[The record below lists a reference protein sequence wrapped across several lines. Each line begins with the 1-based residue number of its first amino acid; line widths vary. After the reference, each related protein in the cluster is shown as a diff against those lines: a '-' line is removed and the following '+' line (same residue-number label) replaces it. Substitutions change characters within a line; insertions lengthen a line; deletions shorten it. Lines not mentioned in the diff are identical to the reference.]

1 MLKSKK
7 KQNEDTKQAS
17 EPVVADLE
25 LLDRELKVTT
35 ISMLIALMDTVD
47 NMQEQTDDMSR
58 EIKTKKEYQKIMLE
72 INVTNKK

>member
-1 MLKSKK
+1 M
-7 KQNEDTKQAS
+7 
-17 EPVVADLE
+17 ADLE